1 MNSANAQVC
10 LEVSFE
16 NHRKKKHL
24 QPKKKKETS
33 ALLTRFCFFL
43 FVCYIVRAMQSQQYT
58 MLYQR
63 RVDFCGG
70 KVQSEM

>member
-10 LEVSFE
+10 LEVSFKII
-16 NHRKKKHL
+16 RKKKTFTT
-24 QPKKKKETS
+24 KKKKIHIANEI
-33 ALLTRFCFFL
+33 LFFFS
-43 FVCYIVRAMQSQQYT
+43 FVCYIVRTVQSQQYT

>member
-16 NHRKKKHL
+16 KTFTTKRKKRNFSIANEIL
-24 QPKKKKETS
+24 
-33 ALLTRFCFFL
+33 FFL
-43 FVCYIVRAMQSQQYT
+43 FETCIVCTMQSQQYT

-70 KVQSEM
+70 KV

>member
-16 NHRKKKHL
+16 KKTFTT
-24 QPKKKKETS
+24 KKKKKIHIANEI
-33 ALLTRFCFFL
+33 FFL
-43 FVCYIVRAMQSQQYT
+43 FVCYIVRTMQSQQYT

>member
-16 NHRKKKHL
+16 NHRKKKKTFTT
-24 QPKKKKETS
+24 KKKKIHIANEI
-33 ALLTRFCFFL
+33 LFFFL
-43 FVCYIVRAMQSQQYT
+43 FVCYIVRTMQSQQYT

-70 KVQSEM
+70 KV

>member
-10 LEVSFE
+10 LEVSLK
-16 NHRKKKHL
+16 NKHL
-24 QPKKKKETS
+24 QPKS
-33 ALLTRFCFFL
+33 FILLTIFF
-43 FVCYIVRAMQSQQYT
+43 FFGCIVRTMQSQQYT

>member
-16 NHRKKKHL
+16 KSQKKKTKI
-24 QPKKKKETS
+24 QPKKKKIHIANEI
-33 ALLTRFCFFL
+33 FFF
-43 FVCYIVRAMQSQQYT
+43 FVCYIVRTMQSQQYT